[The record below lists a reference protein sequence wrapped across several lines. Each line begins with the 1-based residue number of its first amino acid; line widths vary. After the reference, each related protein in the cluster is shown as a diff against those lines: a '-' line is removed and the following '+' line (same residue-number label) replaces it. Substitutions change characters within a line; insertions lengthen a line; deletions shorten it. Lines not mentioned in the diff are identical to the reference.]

1 MPNSESQP
9 NGPSIGGPSGSGAR
23 IDYRIEG
30 RILRTTAVGPF
41 NDELVAAIP
50 PGIKILLVKL
60 IQQGK
65 WGQIVT
71 FERNAWTSTAALQE
85 FTEYLKRRYLN
96 PETRPVTALVFGH
109 AIEGG
114 QAMAPLFQQCYQGAD
129 IECQVFEDYA
139 TAHYW
144 VKSRIRQTSRLVE
157 WNNSYKVGESSIDEQ
172 HQELFMRAADII
184 AAVNHESQ
192 TLSALRLYQYT
203 RTHFSHEESLMRRWH
218 YPDMAAHLAQHEA
231 LIRQLQLF
239 LQHITRDTLVKDELE
254 DFIAQ
259 WFLGHIANS
268 DCKLAEFLK
277 TYDSGAV

>member
-1 MPNSESQP
+1 MPNTQSSPTTAQT
-9 NGPSIGGPSGSGAR
+9 GSTARSRAR

-41 NDELVAAIP
+41 HDELVSAIP
-50 PGIKILLVKL
+50 PGIKVLLVKL

-71 FERNAWTSTAALQE
+71 FERNAVTSDAALAE
-85 FTEYLKRRYLN
+85 FTEYLKRRYVN
-96 PETRPVTALVFGH
+96 PDTRPVTALVFGQN
-109 AIEGG
+109 IEGAE
-114 QAMAPLFQQCYQGAD
+114 AMAPLFQQCYQGAGID
-129 IECQVFEDYA
+129 CQVFEDYS

-157 WNNSYKVGESSIDEQ
+157 WNDSYKIGEASIDEQ

-192 TLSALRLYQYT
+192 MLSALRLYQYT
-203 RTHFSHEESLMRRWH
+203 RTHFSHEEELMRRSN
-218 YPDMAAHLAQHEA
+218 YPDIAAHLLQHET
-231 LIRQLQLF
+231 LLRQLQLF

-268 DCKLAEFLK
+268 DQKLASFLK
-277 TYDSGAV
+277 TG

>member
-1 MPNSESQP
+1 MPNTRSSPTTAQAGSPGGSQ
-9 NGPSIGGPSGSGAR
+9 AR

-41 NDELVAAIP
+41 HDELVSAIP
-50 PGIKILLVKL
+50 TGIKVLLVKL

-71 FERNAWTSTAALQE
+71 FERNAVTSSAALAE
-85 FTEYLKRRYLN
+85 FTEYLKRRYVN
-96 PETRPVTALVFGH
+96 PDTRPVTALVFGQN
-109 AIEGG
+109 IEGAE
-114 QAMAPLFQQCYQGAD
+114 AMAPLFQQCYQGAGID
-129 IECQVFEDYA
+129 CQVFEDYS

-157 WNNSYKVGESSIDEQ
+157 WNDSYKIGEASIDEQ

-192 TLSALRLYQYT
+192 MLSALRLYQYT
-203 RTHFSHEESLMRRWH
+203 RTHFSHEEELMRRCN
-218 YPDMAAHLAQHEA
+218 YPEIAAHLLQHET
-231 LIRQLQLF
+231 LLRQLQLF

-268 DCKLAEFLK
+268 DQKLARFLK
-277 TYDSGAV
+277 TG

>member
-1 MPNSESQP
+1 MPNTQSSPTTAQTGSP
-9 NGPSIGGPSGSGAR
+9 GGSRAR

-41 NDELVAAIP
+41 HDELVSAIP
-50 PGIKILLVKL
+50 PGIKVLLVKL

-71 FERNAWTSTAALQE
+71 FERNAVTSSVALAE
-85 FTEYLKRRYLN
+85 FTEYLKRRYVN
-96 PETRPVTALVFGH
+96 PDTRPVTALVFGQN
-109 AIEGG
+109 IEGAE
-114 QAMAPLFQQCYQGAD
+114 AMAPLFQQCYQGAGID
-129 IECQVFEDYA
+129 CQVFEDYS

-157 WNNSYKVGESSIDEQ
+157 WNDSYKIGEASIDEQ

-192 TLSALRLYQYT
+192 MLSALRLYQYT
-203 RTHFSHEESLMRRWH
+203 RTHFSHEEELMRRGN
-218 YPDMAAHLAQHEA
+218 YPDIAAHLLQHET
-231 LIRQLQLF
+231 LLRQLQLF

-268 DCKLAEFLK
+268 DQKLASFLK
-277 TYDSGAV
+277 AG

>member
-1 MPNSESQP
+1 
-9 NGPSIGGPSGSGAR
+9 
-23 IDYRIEG
+23 
-30 RILRTTAVGPF
+30 LRTTAVGPF
-41 NDELVAAIP
+41 HDELVSAIP
-50 PGIKILLVKL
+50 PGIKVLLVKL

-71 FERNAWTSTAALQE
+71 FERNAVTSSVALAE
-85 FTEYLKRRYLN
+85 FTEYLKRRYVN
-96 PETRPVTALVFGH
+96 PDTRPVTALVFGQN
-109 AIEGG
+109 IEGAE
-114 QAMAPLFQQCYQGAD
+114 AMAPLFQQCYQGAGID
-129 IECQVFEDYA
+129 CQVFEDYS

-157 WNNSYKVGESSIDEQ
+157 WNDSYKIGEASIDEQ

-192 TLSALRLYQYT
+192 MLSALRLYQYT
-203 RTHFSHEESLMRRWH
+203 RTHFSHEEELMRRGN
-218 YPDMAAHLAQHEA
+218 YPDIAAHLLQHET
-231 LIRQLQLF
+231 LLRQLQLF

-268 DCKLAEFLK
+268 DQKLASFLK
-277 TYDSGAV
+277 AG

>member
-1 MPNSESQP
+1 MPNTQSSPTTAQT
-9 NGPSIGGPSGSGAR
+9 GSTARSRAR

-41 NDELVAAIP
+41 HDELVSAIP
-50 PGIKILLVKL
+50 PGIKVLLVKL

-71 FERNAWTSTAALQE
+71 FERNAVTSDAALAE
-85 FTEYLKRRYLN
+85 FTEYLKRRYVN
-96 PETRPVTALVFGH
+96 PDTRPVTALVFGQN
-109 AIEGG
+109 IEGAE
-114 QAMAPLFQQCYQGAD
+114 AMAPLFQQCYQGAGID
-129 IECQVFEDYA
+129 CQVFEDYS

-157 WNNSYKVGESSIDEQ
+157 WNDSYKIGEASIDEQ

-192 TLSALRLYQYT
+192 MLSALRLYQYT
-203 RTHFSHEESLMRRWH
+203 RTHFSHEEELMRRGN
-218 YPDMAAHLAQHEA
+218 YPDIAAHLLQHET
-231 LIRQLQLF
+231 LLRQLQLF

-268 DCKLAEFLK
+268 DQKLASFLK
-277 TYDSGAV
+277 TG

>member
-1 MPNSESQP
+1 MPNTQSSPTTAQT
-9 NGPSIGGPSGSGAR
+9 GSTARSRAR

-30 RILRTTAVGPF
+30 RILRTTAAGPF
-41 NDELVAAIP
+41 HDELVSAIP
-50 PGIKILLVKL
+50 PGIKVLLVKL

-71 FERNAWTSTAALQE
+71 FERNAVTSRAALAE
-85 FTEYLKRRYLN
+85 FTEYLKRRYVN
-96 PETRPVTALVFGH
+96 PDTRPVTALVFGQN
-109 AIEGG
+109 IEGAE
-114 QAMAPLFQQCYQGAD
+114 AMAPLFQQCYQGAGID
-129 IECQVFEDYA
+129 CQVFEDYS

-157 WNNSYKVGESSIDEQ
+157 WNDSYKIGEASIDEQ

-192 TLSALRLYQYT
+192 MLSALRLYQYT
-203 RTHFSHEESLMRRWH
+203 RTHFSHEEELMRRGN
-218 YPDMAAHLAQHEA
+218 YPDIAAHLLQHET
-231 LIRQLQLF
+231 LLRQLQLF

-268 DCKLAEFLK
+268 DQKLASFLK
-277 TYDSGAV
+277 TG

>member
-1 MPNSESQP
+1 MPNTQSSPTTAQT
-9 NGPSIGGPSGSGAR
+9 GSTARSRAR

-41 NDELVAAIP
+41 HDELVSAIP
-50 PGIKILLVKL
+50 PGIKVLLVKL

-71 FERNAWTSTAALQE
+71 FERNAVTSDAALAE
-85 FTEYLKRRYLN
+85 FTEYLKRRYVN
-96 PETRPVTALVFGH
+96 PDTRPVTALVFGQN
-109 AIEGG
+109 IEGAE
-114 QAMAPLFQQCYQGAD
+114 AMAPLFQQCYQGAGID
-129 IECQVFEDYA
+129 CQVFEDYS

-157 WNNSYKVGESSIDEQ
+157 WNDSYKIGEASIDEQ

-203 RTHFSHEESLMRRWH
+203 RTHFSHEEELMRRGN
-218 YPDMAAHLAQHEA
+218 YPDIAAHLLQHET
-231 LIRQLQLF
+231 LLRQLQLF

-268 DCKLAEFLK
+268 DQKLASFLK
-277 TYDSGAV
+277 AG